1 MVLGSSPS
9 GRTFLAA
16 FTSPIMRDYQ
26 GDKMLKRIAQKRED
40 RQMEETKRL
49 LRNDLELEALCAY
62 RDQIVLEED
71 INDDAILTIL
81 MTLNEMI
88 DEVASR

>member
-1 MVLGSSPS
+1 
-9 GRTFLAA
+9 
-16 FTSPIMRDYQ
+16 
-26 GDKMLKRIAQKRED
+26 MLKRIAQKRED
-40 RQMEETKRL
+40 RQMEETKRS